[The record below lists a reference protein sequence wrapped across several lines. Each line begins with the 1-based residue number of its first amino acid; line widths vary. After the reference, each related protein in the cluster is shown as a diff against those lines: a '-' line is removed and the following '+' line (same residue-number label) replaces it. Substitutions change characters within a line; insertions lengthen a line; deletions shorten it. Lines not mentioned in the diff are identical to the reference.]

1 VTLGVSE
8 RKERE
13 RERRRED
20 ILDAAEKVFFEK
32 GIDLA
37 TMEDVALTAELSKAT
52 LYLYFSSKEEIY
64 FAIFVRGQKKMTE
77 MMLRTTDIFLHTKEK
92 MNAFAKSVFSFQKK
106 YPDYFKA
113 FIYFQTHGINI
124 SGDSIYLAEHKR
136 IRQVLLETWISLMQD
151 GKQEAIINEQM
162 DEMRT
167 GAILWMQ
174 MLGFLMIYPLMKND
188 MKNQFHF
195 NDKNI
200 VEDYTGLVFNGIL
213 KK

>member
-1 VTLGVSE
+1 MGVSE

-13 RERRRED
+13 KKRRRED

-64 FAIFVRGQKKMTE
+64 FAIFVRGQKKMAE
-77 MMLRTTDIFLHTKEK
+77 MMLRTTRSLQHTREK
-92 MNAFAKSVFSFQKK
+92 INGFAKSVFSFQKK

-124 SGDSIYLAEHKR
+124 SGESIYLAEHQR
-136 IRQVLLETWISLMQD
+136 TRQILLDTWIGLMKD
-151 GKQEAIINEQM
+151 GKQEAIISKQM

-188 MKNQFHF
+188 MKSQFHF
-195 NDKNI
+195 SDRNI
-200 VEDYTGLVFNGIL
+200 VEDYTDLVLNGIL